1 MRPVY
6 SGEQDI
12 LLTYIRGRLLT
23 WSSSDQLTFQVSV
36 LPFSLK
42 KSNIYQQNDSRS
54 SWKPSHILNNN
65 LQ

>member
-6 SGEQDI
+6 SDEQDI

-54 SWKPSHILNNN
+54 S
-65 LQ
+65 